1 MNNNYELNAES
12 PLDRSI
18 VSKPKSVYESG
29 AATLPAKVFPN
40 IEQGI
45 RRNRAGEWVVDVIL
59 RDPISSKEVILE
71 NIALEQASQGI
82 IQKINR
88 GGVVYVSIP
97 DQRMLGERDTRTMT
111 ARWLNTNV
119 GTENGAI
126 PLDMLY
132 SAFRNKITSATKRIC
147 VTEKF
152 DYDKAKRDIHK
163 TNGITVFADET
174 NPTSSGMI
182 IDTTTGEMAI
192 FNSSKENLL
201 ISKKG
206 ITVDAKNFNRGSS
219 SQTKQGLGTLGLPG
233 RENEVQDIMPRSN
246 ILLNVPMIQMPYW
259 AQFMQILY
267 GVVFLYKIIRV
278 GQVAADFI
286 SGNRDE

>member
-1 MNNNYELNAES
+1 MINNNYDLNTQS

-45 RRNRAGEWVVDVIL
+45 RRNRSGQWVVDVIM
-59 RDPISSKEVILE
+59 RDPISSREVILE
-71 NIALEQASQGI
+71 NIVLEQATQGI
-82 IQKINR
+82 IQKINK

-97 DQRMLGERDTRTMT
+97 DQRMLGERDTSGMS

-132 SAFRNKITSATKRIC
+132 NAFRNKITSATKRIC

-174 NPTSSGMI
+174 NPNSSGMI

-201 ISKKG
+201 VGKKG
-206 ITVDAKNFNRGSS
+206 VTVDAKNFNRGSS

-246 ILLNVPMIQMPYW
+246 ILLNIPMIQMPYW
-259 AQFMQILY
+259 PQFMQILY
-267 GVVFLYKIIRV
+267 SVVFLYKIIRV
-278 GQVAADFI
+278 GKVAADYI
-286 SGNRDE
+286 NGDRD

>member
-1 MNNNYELNAES
+1 
-12 PLDRSI
+12 
-18 VSKPKSVYESG
+18 
-29 AATLPAKVFPN
+29 
-40 IEQGI
+40 
-45 RRNRAGEWVVDVIL
+45 
-59 RDPISSKEVILE
+59 
-71 NIALEQASQGI
+71 
-82 IQKINR
+82 
-88 GGVVYVSIP
+88 
-97 DQRMLGERDTRTMT
+97 MLGERDTSAMS

-152 DYDKAKRDIHK
+152 DYDVAKRDIHK
-163 TNGITVFADET
+163 TNGITVYSDET
-174 NPTSSGMI
+174 NPNSSGMI

-192 FNSSKENLL
+192 FNSSKENLM

-259 AQFMQILY
+259 PQFMQILY

-286 SGNRDE
+286 SGGNGEIDRNRNIESSDTREARTFTPIQASPPPVNRTAREQAIIDQNAAALARGESTNFSSSNTNGVQTTTFTSG